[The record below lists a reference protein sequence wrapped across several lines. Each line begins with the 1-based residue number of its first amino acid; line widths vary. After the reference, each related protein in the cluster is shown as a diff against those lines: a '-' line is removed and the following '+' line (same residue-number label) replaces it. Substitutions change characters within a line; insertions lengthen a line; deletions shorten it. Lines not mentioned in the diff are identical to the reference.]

1 MFAARSLLVLAE
13 PLNFMYTKI
22 NRFLTKS
29 PHWVIGK
36 LPSYWVDKILL
47 NPPTND
53 DAHHEEVDWLLG
65 ALTDGLRTAEVRLP
79 RFDQN
84 IP

>member
-1 MFAARSLLVLAE
+1 
-13 PLNFMYTKI
+13 MYTKI
-22 NRFLTKS
+22 NRFLNKS
-29 PHWVIGK
+29 PQWATGK

-53 DAHHEEVDWLLG
+53 DAHHEEMDWLIG

-79 RFDQN
+79 RYDLY